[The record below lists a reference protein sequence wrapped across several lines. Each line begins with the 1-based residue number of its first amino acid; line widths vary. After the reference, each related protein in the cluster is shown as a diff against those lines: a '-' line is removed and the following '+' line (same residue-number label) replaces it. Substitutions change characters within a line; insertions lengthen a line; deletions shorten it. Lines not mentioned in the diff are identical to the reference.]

1 MKEFLAT
8 RIDPYEEA
16 GDEVEENQKEDKWVK
31 EEEKED
37 YDEDKWVKQEE
48 QEEEKGDH
56 DEEKWVTEEKDEE
69 EKEDYYEDRE
79 NDFLL
84 PDTFLSPPLGDVV
97 VGEIFTL
104 PS

>member
-31 EEEKED
+31 EEEKE
-37 YDEDKWVKQEE
+37 EEWVKQEE